1 MKQTYKLNESELR
14 GLIAECVQEVLNEE
28 MDERNIFT
36 NVRDT
41 LGAVKDTFQKG
52 GSFAVHKDKRNMDTS
67 TNDIN
72 KLNKKYGITN
82 DASNPAQRA
91 NQIASGE
98 VEKLEAE
105 KQQAIANVTAKYDQ
119 KIAAAKQKA
128 QGQAAKYGEK
138 RKALGA
144 ERSASQRSMAKGMNA
159 DPYAGYNNGNFSGAQ
174 E

>member
-52 GSFAVHKDKRNMDTS
+52 GNFQAHKNYRNMQTS
-67 TNDIN
+67 NNDIN
-72 KLNKKYGITN
+72 KLNQKYGVQN
-82 DASNPAQRA
+82 DAMNT
-91 NQIASGE
+91 NQLTKQFGAEDI
-98 VEKLEAE
+98 EKLEAE
-105 KQQAIANVTAKYDQ
+105 KQQAIANITAKYDQ

-128 QGQAAKYGEK
+128 GQ
-138 RKALGA
+138 KAQQYRDK
-144 ERSASQRSMAKGMNA
+144 RSAYGNEKKAANRGMNKA
-159 DPYAGYNNGNFSGAQ
+159 INSNPYAGYNQANPA
-174 E
+174 EE